1 MINKAYLALG
11 SNIGDREYYLNKAIE
26 MIDNVTDIEV
36 SQIASFM
43 NSKAETPVEQA
54 DYLNSVIEISTLL
67 SARELFGKTLAI
79 EKELGRTSKGNVEP
93 RTIDIDILFFNDDII
108 LEDDLIIPHPL
119 LHQRHFVLDPLSEIA
134 PEYEHPLLGQTVEL
148 LRQSVTVIHK

>member
-148 LRQSVTVIHK
+148 LRQSVTVNS